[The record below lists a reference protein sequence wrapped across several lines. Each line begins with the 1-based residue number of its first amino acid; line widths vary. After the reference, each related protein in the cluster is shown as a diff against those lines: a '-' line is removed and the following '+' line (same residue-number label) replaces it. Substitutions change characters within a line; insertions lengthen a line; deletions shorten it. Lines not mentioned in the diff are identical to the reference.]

1 MPGKNKNLTR
11 RFMGRQHSSPGWKLA
26 LLAGFVV
33 QLLLILFVTSIGLKQ
48 LAATSDNL
56 KTMVDVHM
64 RKLHL
69 AKTMVVSARER
80 TVSLFRMVESADPLE
95 RDELSLLYG
104 RNAEDFI
111 NARAEFLR
119 LPLSEKER
127 ALLEQ
132 QGRLTSVAVP
142 IQNRVV
148 DALQAD
154 EQGAEALLLREAIPA
169 QNKVLEVLSRLD
181 AETQQLAAAASAKAS
196 KAHEVARFWMYTLS
210 GIAMLLGI
218 AASLAAVRYAGRASR
233 EREHLATHDALTG
246 LPNRMLFMDRLEQ
259 ALARSQRR
267 GALAGVLFIDIDRF
281 KLVNDT
287 LGHASGDSL
296 ICEVAMRLRNAV
308 RDEDIVARVGGDEF
322 VVVITEADKI
332 GHVLHVVEKIIV
344 RLADP
349 YRIDEREIFST
360 CSIGVSL
367 YPHDG
372 DSPAALVKNADTA
385 MYHAKKSGRNR
396 FQLYD
401 KAMNAMAE
409 ERLQLETDL
418 HYALERG
425 EFEFHYQPQLNIETG
440 RIQTVEA
447 LLRWNHP
454 HKGLLRPADF
464 LELLDETGEILNVGR
479 RLLIDACRQAKTWHA
494 SGFSELSV
502 AVNVSGK
509 EFWHE
514 ALVPNVRT
522 ALEVSG
528 LPPQCL
534 QLELTEGIFMQDIDR
549 AVSRILALKQLGVAL
564 AIDDFGTG
572 YSSLA
577 HLKRFPF
584 DCLKIDRYF
593 VKDIEEALINEA
605 FIRSILALCQGL
617 HLDAVAEGVENR
629 QQLVRLRHLGCQV
642 VQGELV
648 SGPVAAQRVAA
659 LLERDWL
666 VEFGREAQAGQPD
679 PWAIRTADPGPAPVP
694 G

>member
-1 MPGKNKNLTR
+1 MSGHNKNMPR
-11 RFMGRQHSSPGWKLA
+11 RFLKRLYPSPGWRIA

-33 QLLLILFVTSIGLKQ
+33 QLLLILFVTSIGLRQ
-48 LAATSDNL
+48 LSATASNL
-56 KTMVDVHM
+56 KTVVDVHM
-64 RKLHL
+64 RKQNL
-69 AKTMVVSARER
+69 AKAMVFSARER
-80 TVSLFRMVESADPLE
+80 TVNLFRMVESGDPFE
-95 RDELSLLYG
+95 REELRVAYG

-111 NARAEFLR
+111 KARSEFLGM
-119 LPLSEKER
+119 PLGSREQ
-127 ALLEQ
+127 ALLER
-132 QGRLTSVAVP
+132 QGQLTALAVP
-142 IQNRVV
+142 IQERVV
-148 DALQAD
+148 ELVSAD
-154 EQGAEALLLREAIPA
+154 DRAGEEILLREAIPA
-169 QNKVLEVLSRLD
+169 QNRVLEVLSQLD
-181 AETQQLAAAASAKAS
+181 TETQKQALAASARAAE
-196 KAHEVARFWMYTLS
+196 AHRGARFWMYALS
-210 GIAMLLGI
+210 AMAMVLGL
-218 AASLAAVRYAGRASR
+218 AVALAAVRYAGRASR

-246 LPNRMLFMDRLEQ
+246 LPNRMLFMDRLDQ
-259 ALARSQRR
+259 ALTRANRR
-267 GALAGVLFIDIDRF
+267 KALAGVLFIDVDRF

-287 LGHASGDSL
+287 LGHAGGDSL
-296 ICEVAMRLRNAV
+296 ICEVAMRLRHAV
-308 RDEDIVARVGGDEF
+308 REEDIVARVGGDEF
-322 VVVITEADKI
+322 VVVVTEAAKVS
-332 GHVLHVVEKIIV
+332 HVLQAVEKIIAL
-344 RLADP
+344 LAEP

-372 DSPAALVKNADTA
+372 ENSVSLVKNADTA
-385 MYHAKKSGRNR
+385 MYHAKKGGRNR

-418 HYALERG
+418 HYALQRG
-425 EFEFHYQPQLNIETG
+425 EFVFYYQPQLDIETG
-440 RIQTVEA
+440 RIQGVEA

-454 HKGLLRPADF
+454 QRGLLKPAEF
-464 LELLDETGEILNVGR
+464 LELLDETGEVLNVGR
-479 RLLIDACRQAKTWHA
+479 SLLTKACCQAKNWHLA
-494 SGFSELSV
+494 GHADLSI

-514 ALVPNVRT
+514 TLVANVRT
-522 ALEVSG
+522 ALEISG

-577 HLKRFPF
+577 HLKRFPL

-617 HLDAVAEGVENR
+617 HLDSVAEGVENR
-629 QQLVRLRHLGCQV
+629 QQLEHLRRLGCRV
-642 VQGELV
+642 VQGNLV
-648 SGPVAAQRVAA
+648 SQPVPAQQVEA
-659 LLERDWL
+659 LMARDWL
-666 VEFGREAQAGQPD
+666 AEFGREAAAGQAGL
-679 PWAIRTADPGPAPVP
+679 AAVRRADPDPAPVP